1 MTFSELKS
9 IVAEGENER
18 VEFTVSTDKTDKYGE
33 AICAFSNDLSDSK
46 ETGVFIVGVTNNGE
60 IEGGFIRKGYRK
72 DNADNSG
79 YSFQRK
85 YSTSAVI

>member
-60 IEGGFIRKGYRK
+60 IEGLSERIQKRQCR
-72 DNADNSG
+72 
-79 YSFQRK
+79 Q
-85 YSTSAVI
+85 